1 MNFNNYNKNK
11 YCCNKFNNNFNT
23 YSCNNFRN
31 NIYPYNNCNNKY
43 NSSLN
48 NLFEVENFLCNISA
62 ICKGIKLYKF
72 FK

>member
-1 MNFNNYNKNK
+1 MNFNNFNNYGKNK
-11 YCCNKFNNNFNT
+11 YYCTKFNNNSN
-23 YSCNNFRN
+23 SNNFCN

-62 ICKGIKLYKF
+62 ICKGIKFYKF

>member
-1 MNFNNYNKNK
+1 MNMNFNNYNKNK
-11 YCCNKFNNNFNT
+11 CYCNKFNNNF
-23 YSCNNFRN
+23 CN
-31 NIYPYNNCNNKY
+31 NIYPYNNRNNKY

-62 ICKGIKLYKF
+62 ICKGVKFYKF